1 MKSYELKSERVAKLR
16 EGALA
21 KTPGVCVERARYLTK
36 AYKEN
41 EEKSKYMKRALAVKE
56 VLENM
61 SIYMKDGELVVGNQA
76 SDDARHR
83 RLRHRRRAGPGHGRR
98 DQGGDRQRWR
108 CHRTDLGTAVPW

>member
-41 EEKSKYMKRALAVKE
+41 EEKSKYIKRALAVKE

-76 SDDARHR
+76 SDD
-83 RLRHRRRAGPGHGRR
+83 
-98 DQGGDRQRWR
+98 
-108 CHRTDLGTAVPW
+108 RTAPLFPEYAVEWIIEELNEKGNFD